1 MPFQPGYEV
10 PEPRRAYTI
19 VADNEATEGNGRVG
33 CLMLHGFMGSP
44 VSSHDMAKF
53 LAKHGITVHC
63 PLLPGHGNLPH
74 KLYKVSRKAWMA
86 EAEEALD
93 KIRNLADQIF
103 VMGHSMGAVLS
114 AYLASK
120 NNDIRGMVLIA
131 PLYDVPDPRIKLAL
145 VARYFMPWF
154 YPLKRKSV
162 DKELFLG
169 RVKDFNPKIDV
180 HDPSLKDWLMEA
192 TRIPMSGTAQL
203 VRMAQ
208 AGRRLW
214 PKIKIPTIILQGDS
228 DPAVAPG
235 SAKAIFDTIQT
246 EDKQLEMFPN
256 TGHELMRI
264 WDPAHNKVWQKIQQ
278 FISRQA
284 CKSQKIY

>member
-1 MPFQPGYEV
+1 MY
-10 PEPRRAYTI
+10 
-19 VADNEATEGNGRVG
+19 
-33 CLMLHGFMGSP
+33 
-44 VSSHDMAKF
+44 
-53 LAKHGITVHC
+53 
-63 PLLPGHGNLPH
+63 
-74 KLYKVSRKAWMA
+74 
-86 EAEEALD
+86 
-93 KIRNLADQIF
+93 QI
-103 VMGHSMGAVLS
+103 
-114 AYLASK
+114 
-120 NNDIRGMVLIA
+120 
-131 PLYDVPDPRIKLAL
+131 PRIKLAL

-154 YPLKRKSV
+154 YPLKRKNV

-169 RVKDFNPKIDV
+169 RVKDFNPEIDV

-246 EDKQLEMFPN
+246 EDKQLEIFPN
-256 TGHELMRI
+256 TGHELMRV
-264 WDPAHNKVWQKIQQ
+264 WDPAHSKVWQKIQQ
-278 FISRQA
+278 FISRHSLSELNA
-284 CKSQKIY
+284 A